1 MDIIR
6 IVVFSFISTI
16 VVSITAAIIYILYLE
31 AANDS
36 HRDI

>member
-6 IVVFSFISTI
+6 IVVFSFVST
-16 VVSITAAIIYILYLE
+16 VVTSITAAIIYVLYLE
-31 AANDS
+31 ATNDS